1 MTPQM
6 PCLKLTPGRGPQC
19 PQQLRSALEVKL
31 SRLGYGRICFIEEG
45 ADLLVTARKGD
56 LVLGAV
62 YDVPSGALMAQN
74 TWQAGGAGDPDLLAG

>member
-6 PCLKLTPGRGPQC
+6 PCLTLTPGPGPHC
-19 PQQLRSALEVKL
+19 PQQLRSALEIKL

-62 YDVPSGALMAQN
+62 YDMPSGALMAQDI
-74 TWQAGGAGDPDLLAG
+74 WQAGSAGDPGLLAG